1 MSEPIRVSII
11 MAGGSGERF
20 WPLSRMSRPKQLLC
34 LTDEKLNMLE
44 ESVGRVSG
52 IIPPEN
58 VFVITSRMLQE
69 PIRQGR
75 SGLAPE
81 NILAEPCKRNTSG
94 CLAYGAAH
102 VMAKYG
108 RERWPEITMAI
119 LTADHRIGGDEAF
132 RATVQAALAAVESEP
147 ALATMGAVPDR
158 PETGYGYIEIGEG
171 AAPLALAG
179 GLPPVY
185 PVACF
190 REKPDRATAETFVA
204 TGRHF
209 WNTGMFF
216 WRLETFLDELSH
228 TQPGLNAAI
237 YAMADALSA
246 SDTTRFEEIFA
257 GIENISIDYALME
270 KARRVVMARAAFDWD
285 DVGAW
290 DALDRGYPHDEAGN
304 VTSGDPV
311 LIDTRDCIVYNE
323 PGAEKIAVA
332 TIGVEGLAV
341 IVSEDGILVV
351 PKDRAQDV
359 RQAVAKLKER
369 GGRQV

>member
-20 WPLSRMSRPKQLLC
+20 WPLSRLSRPKQLLC

-44 ESVGRVSG
+44 ESVARVSE

-58 VFVITSRMLQE
+58 VFVITSRLLQE

-108 RERWPEITMAI
+108 RERWPEITMAV

-132 RATVQAALAAVESEP
+132 RATVPAALAAVEGVP
-147 ALATMGAVPDR
+147 VLATLGAVPDR
-158 PETGYGYIEIGEG
+158 PETGYGYIEVEG
-171 AAPLALAG
+171 SDAPLKGAE
-179 GLPPVY
+179 GLPPVC

-190 REKPDRATAETFVA
+190 REKPDRATAEAFVA

-216 WRLETFLDELSH
+216 WRLETFLNELRH
-228 TQPGLNAAI
+228 TQPKLNAAI
-237 YAMADALSA
+237 YAMADALG
-246 SDTTRFEEIFA
+246 A
-257 GIENISIDYALME
+257 G
-270 KARRVVMARAAFDWD
+270 
-285 DVGAW
+285 
-290 DALDRGYPHDEAGN
+290 
-304 VTSGDPV
+304 
-311 LIDTRDCIVYNE
+311 DTRRSL
-323 PGAEKIAVA
+323 PGSRTFRSI
-332 TIGVEGLAV
+332 T
-341 IVSEDGILVV
+341 
-351 PKDRAQDV
+351 P
-359 RQAVAKLKER
+359 
-369 GGRQV
+369 